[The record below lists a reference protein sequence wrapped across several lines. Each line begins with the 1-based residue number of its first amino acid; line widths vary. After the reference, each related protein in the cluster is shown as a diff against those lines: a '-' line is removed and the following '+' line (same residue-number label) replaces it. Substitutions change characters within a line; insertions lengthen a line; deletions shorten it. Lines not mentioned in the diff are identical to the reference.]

1 MMLVSVRCPPRYV
14 DVSVAPRGC
23 WYVGCCMML
32 VSVRCPPRYVDVSV
46 APRLPDLGVL
56 VVV

>member
-1 MMLVSVRCPPRYV
+1 MI
-14 DVSVAPRGC
+14 
-23 WYVGCCMML
+23 L

-46 APRLPDLGVL
+46 APRLPDVGVL

>member
-1 MMLVSVRCPPRYV
+1 MMLVSVMCPT
-14 DVSVAPRGC
+14 
-23 WYVGCCMML
+23 
-32 VSVRCPPRYVDVSV
+32 RYVDVSV